1 MLIGLVIG
9 VACLGALTGVR
20 VVITRQRHLDH
31 RATHDLLTGLLNR
44 AGLLENLAE
53 RLTSD
58 LADFSILYLDLDRF
72 KTINDSL
79 GHAAG
84 DEILAVVGRRV
95 SEVIADDCLAARLG
109 GDEFVVVCPSDG
121 SPTRAH
127 RLAERIAASIVE
139 PIEIN
144 GRLLRVGTSTGIAR
158 GPWAGSSAAEIIGY
172 ANIALHRAKEN
183 GRGRIDEFTNDMRN
197 EFDRRS
203 ADERRLR
210 AAIDAG
216 DIVPFFQPE
225 YDVESGR
232 LIGAEI
238 LARWVGPDGSHRSAA
253 TILAL
258 VDDPSTLEKITS
270 SVVTQ
275 SVPIIR
281 RLASIGLPIDFRFR
295 VNVPQRCTPR
305 AWRDGQIASS
315 LRGIDPKRLTVDLHE
330 SSRVDDPEGA
340 DRVLQSLR
348 DAGAR
353 VCLEDVAG
361 SPIALGSVPELPL
374 DELRIDARRL
384 STPTA
389 RAMARAVAG
398 LAHDLDLVLSA
409 TGVESSAEESFL
421 GELGCQRQQ
430 GFLHAN
436 VLTADEL
443 ENELMRDALRRVSA
457 ATIA

>member
-9 VACLGALTGVR
+9 LACLGALIGAR
-20 VVITRQRHLDH
+20 AVIARQHQLDH
-31 RATHDLLTGLLNR
+31 RATHDVLTGLWNR
-44 AGLLENLAE
+44 AGLLENLEDRMTRNA
-53 RLTSD
+53 
-58 LADFSILYLDLDRF
+58 ADFSILYLDLDRF

-84 DEILAVVGRRV
+84 DEILATVGRRI
-95 SEVIADDCLAARLG
+95 SEVIPDDCVAARLG
-109 GDEFVVVCPSDG
+109 GDEFVVVCPSQD
-121 SPTRAH
+121 SVTRAH
-127 RLAERIAASIVE
+127 QIAERIATSIVE

-158 GPWAGSSAAEIIGY
+158 GPWTESSPAEIIGY

-183 GRGRIDEFTNDMRN
+183 GRGRIDEFTNDMRTAF
-197 EFDRRS
+197 EHRS

-225 YDVESGR
+225 YDVASGR

-281 RLASIGLPIDFRFR
+281 RLSAIGLPIDFRFR

-305 AWRDGQIASS
+305 AWRDGQIASA
-315 LRGIDPKRLTVDLHE
+315 LRGIEPQRLTIDLHE
-330 SSRVDDPEGA
+330 SSRADDPEGA

-361 SPIALGSVPELPL
+361 SATALGSVPDLPL

-384 STPTA
+384 TTPTA
-389 RAMARAVAG
+389 KALARAVAG
-398 LAHDLDLVLSA
+398 LALDLELVLSA
-409 TGVESSAEESFL
+409 TGVETTADESFL
-421 GELGCQRQQ
+421 RELGCRRQQ

-436 VLTADEL
+436 VLHADEL
-443 ENELMRDALRRVSA
+443 EDELMRDALRQVSA
-457 ATIA
+457 ESIA